1 MSKIGGQGLI
11 RSKDA
16 KFGRNVFFRNHTFHL
31 TFKARRSHRGAWLCI
46 VNSGFLFENR
56 VAGPKVGPYILV
68 QRTTYGSIWKLCQ
81 FLLNIWKKTSGNLL
95 LPLYF
100 QVDCWK
106 VPNNEID
113 EHVTILECLGGK
125 PLESSV
131 FHRDL
136 TSKKKA
142 LRFVESEIVFAT
154 WLDRSR
160 VSCFFRLLCTEVL
173 MILTREMYVMI
184 HACSEIHQWYL
195 SLIATRGRP
204 RTSKS
209 LLPFTGFSLKV
220 WSHRNSPC
228 LPGHILI
235 YFGFGL
241 LYRFRTDLAHPIIHP
256 HVMAVM
262 RYKYAQKGAPTNS
275 SGTRSIRPAYPRNRK
290 SSSAASTL
298 SWQGPTLPGCLPSQQ
313 KSVCPKMWFQGHE
326 LGSKCGSFPEIS
338 SPNGPTAQ
346 EHDHFTFP

>member
-1 MSKIGGQGLI
+1 
-11 RSKDA
+11 
-16 KFGRNVFFRNHTFHL
+16 
-31 TFKARRSHRGAWLCI
+31 
-46 VNSGFLFENR
+46 
-56 VAGPKVGPYILV
+56 
-68 QRTTYGSIWKLCQ
+68 
-81 FLLNIWKKTSGNLL
+81 
-95 LPLYF
+95 
-100 QVDCWK
+100 
-106 VPNNEID
+106 
-113 EHVTILECLGGK
+113 
-125 PLESSV
+125 
-131 FHRDL
+131 
-136 TSKKKA
+136 
-142 LRFVESEIVFAT
+142 
-154 WLDRSR
+154 
-160 VSCFFRLLCTEVL
+160 

-184 HACSEIHQWYL
+184 HEYSEIHQWYL

-204 RTSKS
+204 TSRS

-313 KSVCPKMWFQGHE
+313 KSVCPKMLFQGHDLAPRSE
-326 LGSKCGSFPEIS
+326 LPRNFQPQQ
-338 SPNGPTAQ
+338 PNCPGTWPFHPSIAVRQ
-346 EHDHFTFP
+346 LHLLHLHGKPSRAGNPFRLHYNPRSE